1 MRVRAFAVLVIVALL
16 GWGATAPY
24 QQVISLCPPNVCL
37 GSGNSVPVQFWA
49 DGKAYL
55 QLNADGTFTAING
68 GAISASGGSITNL
81 NASNLSTGTVPDARF
96 PATLPALSGVNL
108 TALNATNLASG
119 TVGFAVGGNRMSET
133 AKASNEIVNN
143 SSTLQSDDELTFAIA
158 SGNAFEIEYIVLW
171 DGAANADIKFNLSV
185 PANVTYSIGA
195 GCLATT
201 AAAIEGDFR
210 NSSTSSSGAD
220 IICGAA
226 GAASFLQTTLKAR
239 VQSSTG
245 AGNVVIQWAQ
255 NAAQN
260 SDTTIYSGSYL
271 RRFRVQ

>member
-1 MRVRAFAVLVIVALL
+1 MRVRAFVVLGFVVLL

-24 QQVISLCPPNVCL
+24 QQVISLCPPNVCI
-37 GSGNSVPVQFWA
+37 GSGNAVPVQLWA
-49 DGKAYL
+49 DGKPYL
-55 QLNADGTFTAING
+55 QLGTDGTFTTLNG
-68 GAISASGGSITNL
+68 GTISVSGAS
-81 NASNLSTGTVPDARF
+81 
-96 PATLPALSGVNL
+96 L
-108 TALNATNLASG
+108 TDLNATNITSG
-119 TVGFAVGGNRMSET
+119 TLGFAYGGNRMTEV
-133 AKASNEIVNN
+133 AKAKNEIVNN

-220 IICGAA
+220 IVCGAA